1 MPRRAVADPA
11 MLSAH
16 MLDDETGN
24 CIACGATKEWI
35 AQTWCLCE
43 PDGREHPRLPT
54 KFDERPPMPISLVR
68 ASATVERIM
77 GCSPKI
83 WSVTVTGLAPHAETR
98 TYTLN
103 SPSDNAAAQAGIAR
117 FVEEMESR
125 QEQG

>member
-1 MPRRAVADPA
+1 MSGRAVADPA
-11 MLSAH
+11 VLKLH
-16 MLDDETGN
+16 
-24 CIACGATKEWI
+24 
-35 AQTWCLCE
+35 Q
-43 PDGREHPRLPT
+43 
-54 KFDERPPMPISLVR
+54 VR
-68 ASATVERIM
+68 ASATVDRIM